1 MNRSARALVGSVVT
15 SRTLSSSPRWACV
28 LAVIVAVPV
37 LATAQRRI
45 HGFIEPMPTE
55 KLKQLF
61 PRAASFAPR
70 TGEPP
75 HFTVYATAQNSTPVG
90 YAFWTIDVV
99 PTLLGYDGHIHM
111 LIGMDTAGK
120 LAGVIMDINNE
131 PYGEFSIDRPEFPVQ
146 FKGKSIGDRFVPGRD
161 VNAVSRA
168 TITVRAAAETI
179 KESARLVAASV
190 GVRIP
195 TR

>member
-1 MNRSARALVGSVVT
+1 
-15 SRTLSSSPRWACV
+15 
-28 LAVIVAVPV
+28 
-37 LATAQRRI
+37 
-45 HGFIEPMPTE
+45 MPTA
-55 KLKQLF
+55 KLKALF
-61 PRAASFAPR
+61 PRAAGFELR

-75 HFTVYATAQNSTPVG
+75 HFTVYATNPPGPGAKPVG

-111 LIGMDTAGK
+111 LIGMDTSGT

-131 PYGEFSIDRPEFPVQ
+131 PYGEFSVDRPEWAAQ
-146 FKGKSIGDRFVPGRD
+146 FKGKNIGDRFVPGRD

-179 KESARLVAASV
+179 KESARQVAASV
-190 GVRIP
+190 GMKIQPR
-195 TR
+195 

>member
-1 MNRSARALVGSVVT
+1 MSSPVRACVVALV
-15 SRTLSSSPRWACV
+15 L
-28 LAVIVAVPV
+28 AVPV

-45 HGFIEPMPTE
+45 HGFIEPLPTA

-61 PRAASFAPR
+61 PSAAGFAPR

-75 HFTVYATAQNSTPVG
+75 HFTIYATDPPGPQARPVG

-111 LIGMDTAGK
+111 LIGFDMAGK
-120 LAGVIMDINNE
+120 LAGVIMDVNHE
-131 PYGEFSIDRPEFPVQ
+131 PYGEFSIDRPEFAAQ
-146 FKGKSIGDRFVPGRD
+146 FKGKSLSDRFIPGRD

-168 TITVRAAAETI
+168 TITVRSAAETI
-179 KESARLVAASV
+179 KESARQVAASV
-190 GVRIP
+190 GVKIQSR
-195 TR
+195 